1 MVAVC
6 CTIWNWLTLP
16 EQFPLRTGVCDS
28 CVEMELLDTA
38 VFVVEKGFQSV
49 CIFTFAAS

>member
-6 CTIWNWLTLP
+6 CTIWNWLMLP
-16 EQFPLRTGVCDS
+16 EQFPLRTVFCDS
-28 CVEMELLDTA
+28 CVEMEPLATA

-49 CIFTFAAS
+49 CVFTFAVS